1 MTTTLPRGTQ
11 ATATAPSPGIRRRLR
26 EHRVFF
32 LAIGSGDAAHR
43 RRQLLPAGR
52 WAGGAP
58 GQRPVPIGLLAAGAA
73 AYPAV
78 RAGARGVLAIAI
90 GLMGILVGLVEAG
103 YYARGRPVGR
113 RLHRNPGRRRRAGPA
128 GTVVGHALALP
139 PAWWSPAPPLPSPG
153 TARDPRHRVPH
164 RGLPPVRYQLHVDPC
179 LHGKGAGAR
188 SRSIA

>member
-1 MTTTLPRGTQ
+1 MLHI
-11 ATATAPSPGIRRRLR
+11 ADDN
-26 EHRVFF
+26 FF
-32 LAIGSGDAAHR
+32 
-43 RRQLLPAGR
+43 QP
-52 WAGGAP
+52 AP
-58 GQRPVPIGLLAAGAA
+58 GAGPGDRLVSGLVPIGLLAAGAA

-103 YYARGRPVGR
+103 YYTLAVGPSGDDYTGI
-113 RLHRNPGRRRRAGPA
+113 LAGAA
-128 GTVVGHALALP
+128 GLALLALSSVTLLALP
-139 PAWWSPAPPLPSPG
+139 PAWSSPAPPLPSPG